1 MAHSHAVIS
10 AFLDDE
16 PFDAAELAAA
26 LADPEGRTL
35 LIDLVALRHIV
46 QPDEPAAT
54 ALAGTFRS
62 RWRPLLATAAMLVA
76 LAGGYVLGDR
86 RGAVDQSEPPA
97 PTRVVQET
105 AWQIL
110 PAGGGR

>member
-1 MAHSHAVIS
+1 MTQTHAVIS
-10 AFLDDE
+10 AFMDDE

-46 QPDEPAAT
+46 QPDEASVSTIAT
-54 ALAGTFRS
+54 FPS
-62 RWRPLLATAAMLVA
+62 RWRPLIATAAMLVA
-76 LAGGYVLGDR
+76 LAGGYFLGER
-86 RGAVDQSEPPA
+86 RSVAEPSEPPA
-97 PTRVVQET
+97 PTRIVQET
-105 AWQIL
+105 TWQTL

>member
-1 MAHSHAVIS
+1 MNETHAVIS

-16 PFDAAELAAA
+16 PFDAADLAAA
-26 LADPEGRTL
+26 LSEPEGRAL

-46 QPDEPAAT
+46 QPDDMVTLAA
-54 ALAGTFRS
+54 APRRRS

-76 LAGGYVLGDR
+76 LAGGYVIGER
-86 RGAVDQSEPPA
+86 RGAGDEDAPPA

-105 AWQIL
+105 AWQTL
-110 PAGGGR
+110 PSGGGR